1 MPRERDCVD
10 IVSTSAEPTRNFYR
24 VRFRNPKLF
33 VGGKYS
39 TPQWGQ
45 RAAMTIGTKYY
56 GVSGCKI
63 TMAQPVGGRWMIQN
77 VLIPKH
83 GGVEMTEELALQI
96 ANHIQDRIER
106 EGQWSAVLCRDNE
119 TKRYVSQINGQHIV
133 RDSRGRFAPHAAED
147 FEGESYRQ
155 TWALERGYYVPDKA
169 QKQYEAETKRF
180 KKIARKYGF
189 KAYFMGDG
197 GKEDLPNQVVLEA
210 KNTDGEW
217 NTWFTINLD
226 TGKLR
231 LRGNTDH
238 SNLWF
243 CETRKDMTPRKLVR
257 FVKEINA
264 FITSVKPHILVRHL
278 IDPEDY
284 QEIANI
290 NDAYDDDRYFMG
302 AESFR
307 VGDEG
312 MFEGG
317 EVRITSIEDNSE
329 DGRQNVYFFTY
340 LDEEGNSDGF
350 THTSGERRFL
360 NQFSMFPRDWNAEEF
375 EAQRI
380 QYDYIV
386 HREPRGTEVDDEGNR
401 IPNPRGGW
409 FTSAPNRRDAENFD
423 AEQVQFDVL
432 KGKPSE
438 GGSDYGEYISIH
450 DSYEEAQEV
459 AKRIRKN
466 LADDEEVYIIKEVF
480 DDETFDSISSKK
492 LMSVG
497 KANKAQYLSAEE
509 IEERRRKRCKECE
522 AENVGTEEVDYCYT
536 CGEMGQ
542 WGDSESPESCP
553 ECGRNS
559 VGTEDVDYCY
569 TCGSF
574 GLWYETLGYY
584 EGEEF
589 ESPTSGGFNRAKQ
602 FYDTCSSQAFTV
614 LGRKLYYRCSHI
626 GTFTGASSAFN
637 KGGLNTYSGGQRGLR
652 TATDFSDFPIMNSM
666 AEISQQMKPSDI
678 NDWKEVISATNQIM
692 ASNRPKRKR
701 RD

>member
-1 MPRERDCVD
+1 
-10 IVSTSAEPTRNFYR
+10 
-24 VRFRNPKLF
+24 
-33 VGGKYS
+33 
-39 TPQWGQ
+39 
-45 RAAMTIGTKYY
+45 
-56 GVSGCKI
+56 
-63 TMAQPVGGRWMIQN
+63 
-77 VLIPKH
+77 
-83 GGVEMTEELALQI
+83 
-96 ANHIQDRIER
+96 
-106 EGQWSAVLCRDNE
+106 
-119 TKRYVSQINGQHIV
+119 
-133 RDSRGRFAPHAAED
+133 
-147 FEGESYRQ
+147 
-155 TWALERGYYVPDKA
+155 
-169 QKQYEAETKRF
+169 
-180 KKIARKYGF
+180 
-189 KAYFMGDG
+189 MGDA

-231 LRGNTDH
+231 LRGNTDQ

-243 CETRKDMTPRKLVR
+243 YETRKDMTPRKLVR

-284 QEIANI
+284 QELKGTP

-375 EAQRI
+375 PEGYWEYDVISRQIEKGDRDDEMNHRVVARDVNINDGRLITYLHNEALQRFENMGRSAEEFEAQRI
-380 QYDYIV
+380 QYDYVV

-409 FTSAPNRRDAENFD
+409 FTSAPDRRDAEDFE
-423 AEQVQFDVL
+423 AESPIVAFRYKDDSPAHVCSGRGYTNTTRCGQNVNWDRIHYPYHLNESRIIETLDSVDN
-432 KGKPSE
+432 KGMITFGPS
-438 GGSDYGEYISIH
+438 
-450 DSYEEAQEV
+450 AR
-459 AKRIRKN
+459 KRICLRCYRS
-466 LADDEEVYIIKEVF
+466 AAQDF
-480 DDETFDSISSKK
+480 D
-492 LMSVG
+492 
-497 KANKAQYLSAEE
+497 AEE
-509 IEERRRKRCKECE
+509 IEERRRKRCKDCE

-589 ESPTSGGFNRAKQ
+589 EATDKTRD
-602 FYDTCSSQAFTV
+602 FYNTCSTQSFNI

-626 GTFTGASSAFN
+626 GTFTGAKSAFN

-652 TATDFSDFPIMNSM
+652 TAADYSDIPIMNTM
-666 AEISQQMKPSDI
+666 AEISQEMQPSDI
-678 NDWKEVISATNQIM
+678 SDWREVISATNQIM
-692 ASNRPKRKR
+692 ARNRPR
-701 RD
+701 R